1 MQKKTAKDAFHCCWI
16 SIAERFDD
24 SADRESK
31 GTETMQYWTSEPTEV
46 LVRQQNLM
54 HGKPTPGK

>member
-46 LVRQQNLM
+46 LVR
-54 HGKPTPGK
+54 